1 MLCKRSRTGEV
12 IPFDRDVLGWTR
24 TCVCGACVWCVCGTR
39 EGQGSR
45 RWAACSSTLCHTGHS
60 EDNYSLHRPG
70 SIQRTA
76 SEFPL
81 ANGYYGHGQAESR
94 ALTRAN
100 ALSVLGAGFGEANPR
115 NAGAGEGSLI
125 KQVCDTA
132 NATQWTDHTF
142 SGRRREIVCIADGW
156 SRSHLEQSYSTVN
169 TSPRCQMLVITALR
183 KQGSHANVKCK
194 HATPTLLCFSAQS
207 STIERLENTPFLRT
221 LFLKLLANIRQ
232 PHNKYTCTFSQTNPL
247 LHVGLVSAKIFMT
260 NIEPPECP
268 ARHDVFGDT
277 PRGTIPLEV
286 PGAAG
291 RWGTA

>member
-1 MLCKRSRTGEV
+1 MAIMDTGRPRAVPSREPPHHLCWVLGLGKQTHATLVQARGLLSKRFATLPTPLNGPTTHS
-12 IPFDRDVLGWTR
+12 RDVDARL
-24 TCVCGACVWCVCGTR
+24 
-39 EGQGSR
+39 
-45 RWAACSSTLCHTGHS
+45 
-60 EDNYSLHRPG
+60 Y
-70 SIQRTA
+70 
-76 SEFPL
+76 
-81 ANGYYGHGQAESR
+81 
-94 ALTRAN
+94 
-100 ALSVLGAGFGEANPR
+100 
-115 NAGAGEGSLI
+115 
-125 KQVCDTA
+125 
-132 NATQWTDHTF
+132 
-142 SGRRREIVCIADGW
+142 CIADGW

-260 NIEPPECP
+260 NMEPPECP

>member
-1 MLCKRSRTGEV
+1 MGSLFINPLSHWTLRGQLFSTSTGIYSENGFG
-12 IPFDRDVLGWTR
+12 IPASEWLLWTR
-24 TCVCGACVWCVCGTR
+24 AGR
-39 EGQGSR
+39 EPCPHES
-45 RWAACSSTLCHTGHS
+45 
-60 EDNYSLHRPG
+60 
-70 SIQRTA
+70 QRIIC
-76 SEFPL
+76 
-81 ANGYYGHGQAESR
+81 
-94 ALTRAN
+94 
-100 ALSVLGAGFGEANPR
+100 AGFGEANPCT
-115 NAGAGEGSLI
+115 AGAGEGSLI
-125 KQVCDTA
+125 KKVCDAA

-260 NIEPPECP
+260 NMDPPECP